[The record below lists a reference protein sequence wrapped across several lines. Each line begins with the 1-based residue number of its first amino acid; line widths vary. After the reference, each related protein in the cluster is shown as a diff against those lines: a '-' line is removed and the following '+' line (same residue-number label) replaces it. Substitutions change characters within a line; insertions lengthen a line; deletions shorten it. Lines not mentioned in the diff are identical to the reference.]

1 MKKTH
6 PRLGLL
12 EVIDESPLFLRVINN
27 DPKFDYEFWIPRAD
41 FAEVEPEPAEKKK
54 RGRKKKS

>member
-41 FAEVEPEPAEKKK
+41 FAEVEREPAEKKE